1 MWRQQMHGYVSGD
14 RWIRIYS
21 MCDTRSQEA
30 GEAAPSSPSQQSREL
45 KAVYREQYTELQAV
59 KAEADYTQKL
69 AEQCMQEL
77 VLDFQAW

>member
-1 MWRQQMHGYVSGD
+1 MLSGQVNFGK
-14 RWIRIYS
+14 RKWGTHMQES
-21 MCDTRSQEA
+21 GEA
-30 GEAAPSSPSQQSREL
+30 GPSSPSQQSREL
-45 KAVYREQYTELQAV
+45 KSLYREQYTELQAV

>member
-1 MWRQQMHGYVSGD
+1 MCDHLSLD
-14 RWIRIYS
+14 RWIIYIHMS
-21 MCDTRSQEA
+21 NACDMRSQEA
-30 GEAAPSSPSQQSREL
+30 KEAGPSSPSQQSREL